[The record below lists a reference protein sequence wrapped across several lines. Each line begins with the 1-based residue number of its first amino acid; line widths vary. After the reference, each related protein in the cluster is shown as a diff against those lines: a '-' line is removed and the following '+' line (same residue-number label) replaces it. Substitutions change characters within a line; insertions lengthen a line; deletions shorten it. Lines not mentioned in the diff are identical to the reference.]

1 MSQPFRIRQ
10 GSDITP
16 GRPVRF
22 AFNGRR
28 YLGYAGD
35 SLASALLANGVRMFG
50 RSFKRHRP
58 RGLFA
63 AGVEETGALV
73 QLGEGARTEPVA
85 RATLTPI
92 REGLKAR
99 TLNHWP
105 SLNCDLLRALDL
117 FADLFPAGFYN
128 KTFIW
133 PSWHFYEPL
142 VRRLAGFGRAPEGPD
157 PDQYAHRHLT
167 VDVLVCGGGPVGVA
181 AALAEAGAGRSVL
194 LAEQDG
200 RFGGSLLREPATVQG
215 QPSDAWLAEQLQAVA
230 RHPRIEACT
239 ATLVA
244 GLHDHNCATL
254 VARQPE
260 APLREQWLR
269 VRAKRI
275 VVATGAIEQPLV
287 FENNDRPGIMLLGAM
302 QSYLRR
308 WGVKAGE
315 RIVLAGNNDGLY
327 RAALDFAALGV
338 PVAALID
345 SRSAADSELAEQ
357 VRALGTA
364 VHWNHMLVDA
374 RGGKELRGV
383 LADRLSKG
391 GLKGEPFAIPC
402 DALGV
407 SGGPA
412 PVVHLLGHAKAGLAY
427 DAQLAAFVPERLPA
441 GLSALGAAA
450 GDFDLE
456 RALADIAQTE
466 AAGGEAQAA
475 EGAPTRAPG
484 DGPVS
489 RASGARGCGLCG
501 PRRTPGGAA
510 KRQWV
515 DLLHD
520 VTVADLDLAVA
531 ENYRSVEHLKR
542 YTTVGMSVDQGKT
555 ANLNAIERLAE
566 ATGRPIAE
574 LGLTTYRPPFAPVT
588 LGVIAGGRRGRFYQP
603 IRESPLGAAQA
614 RLGARFEHYGAWRR
628 PSCYPQANES
638 EGQAICREARTV
650 RRNLG
655 LFDNSPLGKLEVR
668 GPDAAEFLDRV
679 YFNNVRSLQ
688 AGRGRYGLMLNEN
701 GIIIDDGLFFRLA
714 EEHFLVS
721 TTSGNAERIHQWLE
735 EWLQCE
741 WTGLDVTV
749 QNATSAWANVS
760 LAGPQ
765 SRTLLAAFNTD
776 IDLSDAAFPHQS
788 IRVGVLEGLP
798 VRVMRVSFSGEL
810 GFEVN
815 LPADHGAAF
824 WDEALARGERFGAA
838 PYGVEA
844 AMCLRIEKGYLHVG
858 TDTDGTT
865 TPDDVGW
872 GHLAARKQTHFI
884 GKRSLAR
891 SANRRPDRLQLVGI
905 RPLQD
910 RKPLPA
916 GGHLT
921 DLGGGHSQGY
931 VTSACFSPSLDGWIG
946 LGLLRHGRE
955 RHGEALEI
963 FDGGKRRAAQ
973 VVPPAFLDPE
983 GKRLHG

>member
-10 GSDITP
+10 GSDIDL
-16 GRPVRF
+16 GRPLRF

-28 YLGYAGD
+28 YWGYAGD
-35 SLASALLANGVRMFG
+35 SLASALLANGLRVFG

-63 AGVEETGALV
+63 AGLEETGALV

-92 REGLKAR
+92 REGLKAS

-133 PSWHFYEPL
+133 PSWRFYEPL
-142 VRRLAGFGRAPEGPD
+142 IRRLAGFGKAPPAPD
-157 PDQYAHRHLT
+157 PDQYAHQHLT

-200 RFGGSLLREPATVQG
+200 RFGGSLLREPASVRG

-230 RHPRIEACT
+230 RHPRIEARA

-269 VRAKRI
+269 VRAGRI

-302 QSYLRR
+302 QAYLRR

-327 RAALDFAALGV
+327 RAALDFAALGA

-345 SRSAADSELAEQ
+345 SRAGAGGELAEQ
-357 VRALGTA
+357 VRTLGTA
-364 VHWNHMLVDA
+364 VHANHMLVDA
-374 RGGKELRGV
+374 RGGKRLRGV
-383 LADRLSKG
+383 LADRLGKG
-391 GLKGEPFAIPC
+391 GLKGEPLAIAC

-407 SGGPA
+407 SGGLAPA
-412 PVVHLLGHAKAGLAY
+412 VHLLGQVKAGLSY
-427 DAQLAAFVPERLPA
+427 DAQLAAFVPARLPA

-450 GDFDLE
+450 GDFDLD
-456 RALADIAQTE
+456 RSLADIAQTE
-466 AAGGEAQAA
+466 TAGGAARAAAGVPAQ
-475 EGAPTRAPG
+475 GSG
-484 DGPVS
+484 DDSTSG
-489 RASGARGCGLCG
+489 ASGTRGWGFCG

-520 VTVADLDLAVA
+520 VTLADLDLAVA

-555 ANLNAIERLAE
+555 ANLNAIARLAE

-574 LGLTTYRPPFAPVT
+574 LGVTTYRPPFAPVT
-588 LGVIAGGRRGRFYQP
+588 LGVIAGGRQGRFHQP

-628 PSCYPQANES
+628 PTCYPRAEES
-638 EGQAICREARTV
+638 EFQAICREARTV
-650 RRNLG
+650 RRHLG

-679 YFNNVRSLQ
+679 YLNRVRALE

-701 GIIIDDGLFFRLA
+701 GIVIDDGLLFRLA

-721 TTSGNAERIHQWLE
+721 ATSGNAERIHQWLE

-741 WTGLDVTV
+741 WTDLEVTV
-749 QNATSAWANVS
+749 QNATSAWANVT

-765 SRTLLAAFNTD
+765 SRALLATFETD
-776 IDLSDAAFPHQS
+776 IDLCDAAFPHQS

-798 VRVMRVSFSGEL
+798 ARIMRASFSGEL

-815 LPADHGAAF
+815 LPANYGAAF

-865 TPDDVGW
+865 TPEDLGW
-872 GHLAARKQTHFI
+872 GHFAARKQTHFI

-891 SANRRPDRLQLVGI
+891 SANRRPDRLQFVGI
-905 RPLQD
+905 RPLEE
-910 RKPLPA
+910 RKPLLA

-921 DLGGGHSQGY
+921 EPGGGPSQGY
-931 VTSACFSPSLDGWIG
+931 VTSACFSPSLNGWLG
-946 LGLLRHGRE
+946 LGLLRRGRA

-963 FDGGKRRAAQ
+963 FDGGKRRAVRVA
-973 VVPPAFLDPE
+973 PPAFLDPE